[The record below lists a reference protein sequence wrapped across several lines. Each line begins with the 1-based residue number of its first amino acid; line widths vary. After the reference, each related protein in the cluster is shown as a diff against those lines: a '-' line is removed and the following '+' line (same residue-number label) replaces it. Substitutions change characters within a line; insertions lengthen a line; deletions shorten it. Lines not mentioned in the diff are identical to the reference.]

1 MAGSSKKA
9 ILAALFGN
17 GAIAITKFGAAA
29 YTGSSAMLSEAVHSV
44 ADTANQA
51 LLLYGLKRAGR
62 PADRRHPFGYGM
74 EMYFWAFVVAVV
86 LFALGAGISIYE
98 GITKILDPHPI
109 SNPYI
114 NYIVL
119 GCAIVFEGVSFY
131 IAAREFNK
139 TSGERGV
146 MAEIRHSKDPG
157 LFTVLLEDAAAMLG
171 LVFALVGL
179 ILGEVLGIPE
189 LDGVASVA
197 IGILLAFISFFLA
210 YETKGLLLGES
221 ADPDVIEG
229 IRRIVSANDGI
240 IQINELLTMHMGPTD
255 ILLNL
260 SVDFKDTISSMIVEK
275 TITEIEGEIKST
287 YPEVKRIFIEA
298 QSFCGHWQDK
308 TATAQKATDEK
319 SGAAPAADEKA

>member
-197 IGILLAFISFFLA
+197 IGILLAFISIFLA

-229 IRRIVSANDGI
+229 IRRIIGANDGI
-240 IQINELLTMHMGPTD
+240 LQINELLTMHMGPTD

-260 SVDFKDTISSMIVEK
+260 SVDFKDTISSKIVEK
-275 TITEIEGEIKST
+275 TITEFESEIKSA

-308 TATAQKATDEK
+308 TAAAQIATDEK
-319 SGAAPAADEKA
+319 SGAPEAGKKA